1 MLNSLHIVLH
11 FIGGHGHRHGHHHG
25 HHHGHG
31 HGDGSSSTDCSKKR
45 LTDDHSKQYASCNN
59 NVYL

>member
-1 MLNSLHIVLH
+1 MFNYLFILLHCIA
-11 FIGGHGHRHGHHHG
+11 GYGHRHGHA
-25 HHHGHG
+25 HG

-45 LTDDHSKQYASCNN
+45 LTDDHSKQYAFCNN

>member
-1 MLNSLHIVLH
+1 MLNYLHILFH
-11 FIGGHGHRHGHHHG
+11 FIGGHGHRHGHA
-25 HHHGHG
+25 HGHG

-45 LTDDHSKQYASCNN
+45 LTDDHSKQYAFCNN

>member
-1 MLNSLHIVLH
+1 MFNYLHIVLH
-11 FIGGHGHRHGHHHG
+11 FIGGHGHRHG